1 MSSSS
6 PPPPATPSHLDTQTL
21 RPYYDHDT
29 FNAGYP
35 VIFKKGVGIIDP
47 KTNKPITS
55 NISDK
60 LIDQNLDK
68 NQGLLGRL
76 FKHGGPIGI
85 KAGGD
90 KNYVYDL
97 EFNEYFESNN
107 LIEVLKNLVW
117 NFLKSYVKVL
127 LAQPLE
133 IVRLVL
139 QVGRFKFTGG
149 SASSKKTDLSRSRRL
164 LTETDGDNETE
175 ATTTEHD
182 DDYGADQDDDN
193 DGNDYDDD
201 EEPINYF
208 QSQNE
213 QQVWSGQDYDDVS
226 NSRNL
231 ASSSTPALRHT
242 KRSRHEHR
250 KRMRINKIKPKSL
263 HTIDIITA
271 IVNKDGPLALFRGIN
286 ASFIYQTLSH
296 TIEAWITGF
305 VSPFLGIPDPF
316 FLDLTHSNDPFKSL
330 WLSVTACVVTGIILM
345 PLDLIRVKF
354 MITQFN
360 TKPLAN
366 DDIVEEAAEEIV
378 QSTRS
383 VRESIR
389 NFPVYYLLHP
399 PTPIVLLTTLHEL
412 STSIFRKMAPYILF
426 IKFNIDSY
434 SAPNIYTFVN
444 LISLIL
450 EFFIKLPVENLLR
463 KEQVR
468 FLLTPKK
475 EDVKKVITIEDP
487 QKNLIVEFN
496 DLALD
501 DEDMTLWEKFKQLGL
516 FNGWRIGVM
525 NVIGFWG
532 YNIIKSNGSELKEER
547 L

>member
-1 MSSSS
+1 MSSSTN
-6 PPPPATPSHLDTQTL
+6 TPSHLDSLTL

-29 FNAGYP
+29 FNPGYS
-35 VIFKKGVGIIDP
+35 VIFKRGVGIIDP
-47 KTNKPITS
+47 KSNKPITS
-55 NISDK
+55 NISEK
-60 LIDQNLDK
+60 LIDQNVGK
-68 NQGLLGRL
+68 NQGVIENLLNR
-76 FKHGGPIGI
+76 GGPIGI
-85 KAGGD
+85 KAGSD

-107 LIEVLKNLVW
+107 LVEVMKNLVW
-117 NFLKSYVKVL
+117 NFVKSYVKVL
-127 LAQPLE
+127 LTQPLE

-139 QVGRFKFTGG
+139 QVGKFNFNAGP
-149 SASSKKTDLSRSRRL
+149 SRKSDLSKSRRL
-164 LTETDGDNETE
+164 LTETDGSITTDETE
-175 ATTTEHD
+175 ATNTEYD
-182 DDYGADQDDDN
+182 DDYGADEDN
-193 DGNDYDDD
+193 DED
-201 EEPINYF
+201 EPINYF

-213 QQVWSGQDYDDVS
+213 QKVWSGQDYESDQNLMTS
-226 NSRNL
+226 PTARPTRKARNE
-231 ASSSTPALRHT
+231 LR
-242 KRSRHEHR
+242 KRSRH
-250 KRMRINKIKPKSL
+250 NKIKPKSI

-305 VSPFLGIPDPF
+305 ISPFLGIPDPF

-360 TKPLAN
+360 TKPLLN
-366 DDIVEEAAEEIV
+366 DDIIEESAEEII

-389 NFPVYYLLHP
+389 NFPVYYLTHP
-399 PTPIVLLTTLHEL
+399 PAPIVLLTTFHQL

-475 EDVKKVITIEDP
+475 EDVKKVISIEDP

-496 DLALD
+496 DLNQTD
-501 DEDMTLWEKFKQLGL
+501 DDLTLWEKFKQLGL